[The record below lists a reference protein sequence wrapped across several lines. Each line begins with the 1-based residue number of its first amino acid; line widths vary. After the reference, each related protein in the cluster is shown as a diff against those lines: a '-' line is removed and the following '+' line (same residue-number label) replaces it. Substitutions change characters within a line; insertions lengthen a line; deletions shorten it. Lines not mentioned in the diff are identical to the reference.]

1 MARKKVSSVFISYSH
16 AAEEKVPIAAKL
28 EAAFKKRG
36 VGVLRRDT
44 SETAYGESIR
54 RFMDRLHK
62 GDFVVVVSSE
72 RYWHSDDCVNE
83 LKLIKEYGD
92 FELRVLP
99 VQLPDINLRDVEIQ
113 KALINYWEMK
123 ARDAVAGMPNN
134 AARAQA
140 HAKEISD
147 SAKCIDE
154 CISRFSDWYALDSE
168 THIDSDFDALINTLL
183 KRAELLQ
190 HKQAVLSFHKDI
202 RGNFEKSLS
211 AKPELARW
219 LEDEISPGGGL
230 KTAVE
235 YLCGAK
241 TEESAEDAIVSLNNA
256 GVACLEQ
263 MSATSNTNSSDLKG
277 VAELLVEL
285 LGWVLL
291 TQVNDQWI
299 SENIDAFINGK
310 SIEINMPLRTR
321 TGVEILV
328 ARLNTK
334 TPCLVFRRKDD
345 FSINDNG
352 LILESGYNS
361 QDAAYEVKKSLWLMF
376 WPTKKVPKL
385 FEAHDRK
392 KLNGKIRIERRM
404 ATRRS
409 IYIAIHRQDGA
420 TCLTKDV
427 VEQLQDELEELK
439 FIYYG
444 IEGEQ
449 DRILVLPEY
458 QVENLV
464 ETFLRSLEK
473 YL

>member
-44 SETAYGESIR
+44 SETAYGESIK
-54 RFMDRLHK
+54 RFMDELRK

-83 LKLIKEYGD
+83 LKSIKEYGD

-99 VQLPDINLRDVEIQ
+99 VQLQDINLRDVEIQ
-113 KALINYWEMK
+113 KALINYWNSK
-123 ARDAVAGMPNN
+123 SHDAASEIPKN

-154 CISRFSDWYALDSE
+154 CISKFSDWYALDPA
-168 THIDSDFDALINTLL
+168 THINSDFDALITTLL

-190 HKQAVLSFHKDI
+190 HKRAVLRFRRDV
-202 RGNFEKSLS
+202 RDNFEKLLL
-211 AKPELARW
+211 AKPELGRR
-219 LEDEISPGGGL
+219 LEDEISPREGL
-230 KTAVE
+230 HAAVD
-235 YLCGAK
+235 YLCGAA
-241 TEESAEDAIVSLNNA
+241 TAEHAEEAVFSLNNVGLA
-256 GVACLEQ
+256 YLEQ
-263 MSATSNTNSSDLKG
+263 MSEIRDVNSSELKG
-277 VAELLVEL
+277 VAELLVSL
-285 LGWVLL
+285 LGWILL

-299 SENIDAFINGK
+299 SDNIDAFISGK
-310 SIEINMPLRTR
+310 SIEISLPLRTR

-328 ARLNTK
+328 ARLNIK
-334 TPCLVFRRKDD
+334 TPSLDFRKKEDH
-345 FSINDNG
+345 SISGNG
-352 LILESGYNS
+352 VILESGYSS
-361 QDAAYEVKKSLWLMF
+361 QCAAYEVKKSLWQMF
-376 WPTKKVPKL
+376 WPTDEVPKV
-385 FEAHDRK
+385 FEKGDRD
-392 KLNGKIRIERRM
+392 KLNGQLRIERRM

-409 IYIAIHRQDGA
+409 IYIAIHQQDGT

-427 VEQLQDELEELK
+427 VEQLQVELEELK
-439 FIYYG
+439 FVYYG
-444 IEGEQ
+444 IEGGQ
-449 DRILVLPEY
+449 GKILLLPEY

-464 ETFLRSLEK
+464 ETFLKSLRK